1 MHEDKFQD
9 ALIPSL
15 NMSNTLLSKYSNLD
29 DDTEEEVVLNDA
41 DGDSGSIPD
50 VLDPYDA
57 MYANMPEDTHMLEP
71 VENCP
76 HCNAKKF
83 ESEPRGFCYRGGI
96 KLSTPDTPPEL
107 MRLWSSSDA
116 DARHF
121 RVNIRCFNG
130 HFSFTSLYCQLDR
143 ITTNMRTAGVYT
155 FRAHGQI
162 YHNVRSFGKEDGKEP
177 RHLELYFYDD
187 DPSLEY
193 RFQKCR
199 QKCIEMDKEVIR
211 KLVDIMSG
219 NLYSEH
225 LRSFGQ
231 NENLD
236 DYHVE
241 LNLDQRLDQR
251 TYNTPL
257 TSEVA
262 AVWVEGSERRGQ
274 FEHSV
279 LLQGKNRSIHGI
291 RSYHGCYDALS
302 YPLFFPRGE
311 LGWHS
316 MIPKAGVTMEE
327 VNDAREIRR
336 QRGQGNGDDD
346 LGNLF

>member
-1 MHEDKFQD
+1 
-9 ALIPSL
+9 
-15 NMSNTLLSKYSNLD
+15 
-29 DDTEEEVVLNDA
+29 
-41 DGDSGSIPD
+41 
-50 VLDPYDA
+50 
-57 MYANMPEDTHMLEP
+57 MPEDTHMLEP

-76 HCNAKKF
+76 ECNAKKF
-83 ESEPRGFCYRGGI
+83 EFEPPGFCCCSGKI

-121 RVNIRCFNG
+121 RANSRFFNG
-130 HFSFTSLYCQLDR
+130 HFSFTSMYCQLDR
-143 ITTNMRTAGVYT
+143 ITTNMRTAEVYT

-162 YHNVRSFGKEDGKEP
+162 YHNLRSFGRDGTEP

-193 RFQKCR
+193 RFHKCR
-199 QKCIEMDKEVIR
+199 QKCKEMDKEMIR
-211 KLVDIMSG
+211 KLVDIMRD
-219 NLYSEH
+219 NPYSKH
-225 LRSFGQ
+225 LKSFRQ

-257 TSEVA
+257 TSKVA
-262 AVWVEGSERRGQ
+262 AIWIEGSERLGQ
-274 FEHSV
+274 FKNSV
-279 LLQGKNRSIHGI
+279 LLHGKDRSLHGI

-302 YPLFFPRGE
+302 YPVFFPRGE
-311 LGWHS
+311 LGWHN

-327 VNDAREIRR
+327 VNAARENRW
-336 QRGQGNGDDD
+336 QHGQGNGDDD
-346 LGNLF
+346 LGNLFLHNSCSVPCRMCNHSH

>member
-1 MHEDKFQD
+1 MKDTSLQAKVHMFPYEDKFQD
-9 ALIPSL
+9 ALIASL
-15 NMSNTLLSKYSNLD
+15 NMSNTLPLKYSTLD
-29 DDTEEEVVLNDA
+29 NDTEEEDPLHDA
-41 DGDSGSIPD
+41 DDDSGSIPD
-50 VLDPYDA
+50 VSDPYDA
-57 MYANMPEDTHMLEP
+57 VYANMPEDTHMLEP

-76 HCNAKKF
+76 KCNAKKF
-83 ESEPRGFCYRGGI
+83 EFEPPGFCCRSGKI

-121 RVNIRCFNG
+121 RANNRFFNG
-130 HFSFTSLYCQLDR
+130 HFSFTSMYCQLDR

-155 FRAHGQI
+155 FRAHAQI
-162 YHNVRSFGKEDGKEP
+162 YHNVTSFGKEDGKEP

-193 RFQKCR
+193 HFQKCR
-199 QKCIEMDKEVIR
+199 QKCVEMDKEVIR

-219 NLYSEH
+219 NPYSEH
-225 LRSFGQ
+225 LRSFEQ
-231 NENLD
+231 NENLN

-262 AVWVEGSERRGQ
+262 AVWVEGSEHRGQ
-274 FEHSV
+274 FENSV
-279 LLQGKNRSIHGI
+279 LLQGKDRSIHGI

-302 YPLFFPRGE
+302 YPLFFSKR
-311 LGWHS
+311 
-316 MIPKAGVTMEE
+316 
-327 VNDAREIRR
+327 
-336 QRGQGNGDDD
+336 
-346 LGNLF
+346 

>member
-1 MHEDKFQD
+1 
-9 ALIPSL
+9 
-15 NMSNTLLSKYSNLD
+15 
-29 DDTEEEVVLNDA
+29 
-41 DGDSGSIPD
+41 
-50 VLDPYDA
+50 
-57 MYANMPEDTHMLEP
+57 
-71 VENCP
+71 
-76 HCNAKKF
+76 
-83 ESEPRGFCYRGGI
+83 
-96 KLSTPDTPPEL
+96 
-107 MRLWSSSDA
+107 
-116 DARHF
+116 
-121 RVNIRCFNG
+121 
-130 HFSFTSLYCQLDR
+130 
-143 ITTNMRTAGVYT
+143 MRTAGVYT

-162 YHNVRSFGKEDGKEP
+162 YHNVRLFGKEDGKEP
-177 RHLELYFYDD
+177 RHLGLYFYDD

-199 QKCIEMDKEVIR
+199 QKCIEIDKEVIR

-219 NLYSEH
+219 NPYSEH

-236 DYHVE
+236 DYHME

-279 LLQGKNRSIHGI
+279 LLQGKDRSIHGI
-291 RSYHGCYDALS
+291 RSYHGCYDALL

-346 LGNLF
+346 LGNFF